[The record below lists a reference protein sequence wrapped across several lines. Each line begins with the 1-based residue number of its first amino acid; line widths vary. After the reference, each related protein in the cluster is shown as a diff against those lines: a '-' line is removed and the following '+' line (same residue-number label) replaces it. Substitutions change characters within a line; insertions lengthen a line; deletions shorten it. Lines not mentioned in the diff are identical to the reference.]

1 MLARVRFFSEHADCY
16 ADGYR
21 MSTAVAL
28 ARAEERANELGLV
41 FGWEPEE
48 EAWVGDVPLAP
59 TDLLEWV
66 ACYEADGVDRHG
78 QPIRRPLSSL
88 GMVATTGYSDPYR
101 RVVEAELALDAL
113 AVLDSIDRAEA
124 DKLAARATFA
134 GVES

>member
-1 MLARVRFFSEHADCY
+1 MLARVRFFSEHCFY
-16 ADGYR
+16 AVGYR

-41 FGWEPEE
+41 FVWEPEE
-48 EAWVGDVPLAP
+48 EAWDGDVPLAP
-59 TDLLEWV
+59 TDLLEWA
-66 ACYEADGVDRHG
+66 ACYEADGIDRHG

-88 GMVATTGYSDPYR
+88 GMVTTTSYSDPYR
-101 RVVEAELALDAL
+101 RVVEAELALEAL
-113 AVLDSIDRAEA
+113 AVLDSIDRVEA